1 MSYKGVFKSLAEA
14 SKGGKA
20 ISYVPSSDGKVYR
33 ISNEEFGILS
43 TPITS
48 KVSILDDIKPFF
60 IPKLPKIPSILFEEI
75 IGLFKHYAKK
85 NLEVMVL
92 IYWDRIFKEYV
103 VFVPEQE
110 ISTSMI
116 STEIPIVDETRYLLY
131 MDIHSHHNMKAKF
144 SSIDDKDEKAT
155 MLYTVI
161 GNLDKEKY
169 SISVRASNGGTFLNL
184 DPHELIEITYKAGNY
199 PAEWEKDIK
208 IKNQH
213 IYNIKRLFVE
223 LLYK

>member
-1 MSYKGVFKSLAEA
+1 MSYKGVFRTLAEA
-14 SKGGKA
+14 SEGGKA

-116 STEIPIVDETRYLLY
+116 NTEIPIVDETRYLLY

-169 SISVRASNGGTFLNL
+169 SISVRASNGGTYLNL
-184 DPHELIEITYKAGNY
+184 NSHDLIEITYKVGDY
-199 PAEWEKDIK
+199 PSEWEKNVRIK
-208 IKNQH
+208 KQYIKH
-213 IYNIKRLFVE
+213 LLVE